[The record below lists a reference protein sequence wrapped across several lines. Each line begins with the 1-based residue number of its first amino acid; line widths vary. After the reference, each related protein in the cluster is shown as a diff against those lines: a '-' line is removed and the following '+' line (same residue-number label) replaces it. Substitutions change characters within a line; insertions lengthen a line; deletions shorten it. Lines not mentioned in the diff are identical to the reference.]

1 MNLKRISDFSLLR
14 EITDPYDEI
23 LRGLLKITCF
33 IDADVEL
40 VKNILNLFILNKTE
54 EPCEGGE
61 YRCNSLKMA
70 PSLWPKIKDHDL
82 FKNYVS
88 TELLS
93 TLVKGDKEKIVSDN
107 QVIFLISGFIMMM
120 EEFLFS
126 SSCTWKF
133 SK

>member
-1 MNLKRISDFSLLR
+1 MNLRRISNFSLLG

-33 IDADVEL
+33 MDADVKL
-40 VKNILNLFILNKTE
+40 VRNILNLFILNKSE

-61 YRCNSLKMA
+61 YRCNSLKKLA

-93 TLVKGDKEKIVSDN
+93 TLVKRDTEEIVSDN
-107 QVIFLISGFIMMM
+107 QLVFLVSGFIMML
-120 EEFLFS
+120 EEFLLS
-126 SSCTWKF
+126 SSCT
-133 SK
+133 